1 MSHALD
7 ILRDTFGYT
16 EFRGN
21 QAEIIEH
28 IIQGEHALVLMST
41 GAGKSLC
48 YQIPSL
54 LRLGVTIVVSP
65 LVSLMQNQV
74 SVLIE
79 LGISA
84 ACLNAGTDLSDTQ
97 AIFEAIQQDQLNLL
111 YVAPER
117 LLSPNF
123 LKFIDKINIGL
134 FAIDEA
140 HCVSQWGNYFRP
152 EYQQLNILAKRY
164 PYVPRLALTA
174 TADQQTCQD
183 IIDYLDLSD
192 AKQFISSFDRP
203 NLFYQALAKHHVK
216 KQLLDFIRNEFMGA
230 SGIVYC
236 LSRKRVEAITHWLCE
251 QGIHAISYHA
261 GLDPS
266 TRENN
271 QYQFLHQDNVVMVAT
286 IAFGM
291 GIDKPDIRFVAHIDM
306 PKSLENFYQE
316 SGRAGRDEMPATSW
330 LCYGL
335 NDFVQL
341 KTRIM
346 QSSMPNELKRIE
358 LKRLNEVLTFC
369 ETTAC
374 RCQYLLRYFN
384 EESKPC
390 GHCDNCLNPPKTY
403 DASLISQKLMSCIYR
418 TKQSFSAQHIVN
430 ILRGKAT
437 TLVKFHQHEQL
448 STYGIGSD
456 VSEKEWRALIRQL
469 ISQDF
474 LDVDVEVNFA
484 LRLTQKSRA
493 ILKGESF
500 ITAKSIAK
508 ATRIKRDHL
517 WLRTERQ
524 ERIWQALREWRLC
537 MAAKYQVPTYGILS
551 DRTLRELVEIHPMD
565 HEALSKI
572 YGIGKTK
579 QCRYGE
585 KLLDILQFV

>member
-1 MSHALD
+1 MSRALEV
-7 ILRDTFGYT
+7 LRDTFGYT
-16 EFRGN
+16 EFRRD
-21 QAEIIEH
+21 QAAIIEH
-28 IIQGEHALVLMST
+28 IIQGGHALVLMST

-48 YQIPSL
+48 YQIPAL
-54 LRLGVTIVVSP
+54 LRPGVTIVVSP

-74 SVLIE
+74 SILTE

-84 ACLNAGTDLSDTQ
+84 ACLNAATDLPKTR
-97 AIFEAIQQDQLNLL
+97 AIFDAIQKHQLNLL

-123 LKFIDKINIGL
+123 LKFIDKINVGL

-152 EYQQLNILAKRY
+152 EYQQLNVLKKRY
-164 PYVPRLALTA
+164 PHVPRLALTA
-174 TADQQTCQD
+174 TADQQTCHD
-183 IIDYLDLSD
+183 ILHYLDLSD

-203 NLFYQALAKHHVK
+203 NLFYQVIAKHNAK
-216 KQLLDFIRNEFMGA
+216 KQLLDFIRSEFIGA

-251 QGIHAISYHA
+251 QGIRAIPYHA
-261 GLDPS
+261 GLDHS
-266 TRENN
+266 IRENN

-286 IAFGM
+286 VAFGM

-341 KTRIM
+341 KARIM
-346 QSSMPNELKRIE
+346 QSSMSNELKRIE
-358 LKRLNEVLTFC
+358 LKRLNEVLAFC
-369 ETTAC
+369 ENTAC

-384 EESKPC
+384 EESKLC

-403 DASLISQKLMSCIYR
+403 DASLMSQKLMSCIYR
-418 TKQSFSAQHIVN
+418 AKQSFSAQHIID
-430 ILRGKAT
+430 ILQGKAT
-437 TLVKFHQHEQL
+437 ALVKFNQHDQL
-448 STYGIGSD
+448 STYGIGRD
-456 VSEKEWRALIRQL
+456 TSEKEWRALIRQL

-474 LDVDVEVNFA
+474 LDVDVEAYLA
-484 LRLTQKSRA
+484 LRLTQKSRTV
-493 ILKGESF
+493 LKGQSF
-500 ITAKSIAK
+500 IVAKSIVK
-508 ATRIKRDHL
+508 MNRIKHDRL
-517 WLRTERQ
+517 WLRSERQ
-524 ERIWQALREWRLC
+524 ERIWQALREWRLRI
-537 MAAKYQVPTYGILS
+537 ATKHQVPTYGILS
-551 DRTLRELVEIHPMD
+551 DRTLRELVEIKPVNA
-565 HEALSKI
+565 EALGKI

-579 QCRYGE
+579 QHHYGKE
-585 KLLDILQFV
+585 LLGILHSI